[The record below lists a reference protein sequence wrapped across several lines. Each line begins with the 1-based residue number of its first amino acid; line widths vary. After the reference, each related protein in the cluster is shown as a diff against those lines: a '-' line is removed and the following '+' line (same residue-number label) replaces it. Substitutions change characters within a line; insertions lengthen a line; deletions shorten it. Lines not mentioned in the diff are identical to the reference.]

1 MKAVVVDKLNEY
13 SVQDINID
21 PPKAGEV
28 RVKIKAAGVCHSDL
42 SVINGTIPLANFG
55 PVVLG
60 HEGAGI
66 ITELGEGVVGLE
78 VGDHVALSWV
88 HMCGSCYFCDRDE
101 HHLCQSADRTLGKML
116 DGTARVHRSTGEDLN
131 TMMMT
136 GCMAEESI
144 VPAANCVRIDKDIPF
159 TVAAFV
165 GCGVMTGVGAA
176 TKTAEVKP
184 GSTVAVVGCGGIG
197 LSIIQGARIAGAK
210 MVVAVDQIQSKLDM
224 AMKFG
229 ATHAFLAEEA
239 NDKVKALTKGIGV
252 DYGFEAVGIAPTV
265 KAMDQLTRR
274 GGTAT
279 VVGVGSLTKTFD
291 FNAFGFSM
299 TGKTYKGCYYGSAYP
314 KVDFPSLLT
323 FYKNGSLD
331 LDNMI
336 SKLYSIDQIKEAFAD
351 MESGSNARGVIV
363 FD

>member
-1 MKAVVVDKLNEY
+1 MKAVVVEKVDEY
-13 SVQDINID
+13 SVQEIEID

-66 ITELGEGVVGLE
+66 VSELGEGVEGLE

-88 HMCGSCYFCDRDE
+88 YMCGSCYFCDRGQ
-101 HHLCQSADRTLGKML
+101 HHLCQTADKTLGKML
-116 DGTARVHRSTGEDLN
+116 DGTARVHRKGEDLN

-144 VPAANCVRIDKDIPF
+144 VPAANCVKIEKDIPF

-176 TKTAEVKP
+176 TKTAEVEP

-210 MVVAVDQIQSKLDM
+210 MVIAVDQMQSKLDM
-224 AMKFG
+224 AMKFS
-229 ATHAFLAEEA
+229 ATHAFLAEESL
-239 NDKVKALTKGIGV
+239 DKVKALTKGIGV
-252 DYGFEAVGIAPTV
+252 DYGFEAVGIPQTV
-265 KAMDQLTRR
+265 RAMDQLTRR

-279 VVGVGSLTKTFD
+279 VVGVGSLSKTFD

-299 TGKTYKGCYYGSAYP
+299 TGKTYKGCFYGSAFP
-314 KVDFPSLLT
+314 KVDFPSLLS

-336 SKLYSIDQIKEAFAD
+336 SKTYSIDQIQEAFAD
-351 MESGSNARGVIV
+351 MEGGSNARGIIV

>member
-1 MKAVVVDKLNEY
+1 MRAVVVDKLNEY
-13 SVQDINID
+13 SVQDIHID

-55 PVVLG
+55 ALVLG

-66 ITELGEGVVGLE
+66 VTELGEGVKGLA

-88 HMCGSCYFCDRDE
+88 YMCGDCYYCDHDQ
-101 HHLCQSADRTLGKML
+101 HHLCNTADRTLGKML
-116 DGTARVHRSTGEDLN
+116 DGTSRVHRQNGESLN

-144 VPAANCVRIDKDIPF
+144 VPAANCVKIDKDIPF
-159 TVAAFV
+159 TVAAFL

-176 TKTAEVKP
+176 IKTAKVEP
-184 GSTVAVVGCGGIG
+184 GSTVAVIGCGGIG

-210 MVVAVDQIQSKLDM
+210 MVIAVDQMQSKLDM
-224 AMKFG
+224 AQKFG
-229 ATHAFLAEEA
+229 ATHGVLGDDAV
-239 NDKVKALTKGIGV
+239 NQVKALTKGIGV
-252 DYGFEAVGIAPTV
+252 DFGFEAVGIPATV
-265 KAMDQLTRR
+265 KILDQLTRR

-279 VVGVGSLTKTFD
+279 VVGVGSLTKNFE

-299 TGKTYKGCYYGSAYP
+299 TGKTFKGCYYGSAYP
-314 KVDFPSLLT
+314 KVDFPNLLAL
-323 FYKNGSLD
+323 YKNGQLD

-336 SKLYSIDQIKEAFAD
+336 SKTYSIEQIKEAFAD
-351 MESGSNARGVIV
+351 MEGGSNARGIVV

>member
-13 SVQDINID
+13 SVQNVELEA
-21 PPKAGEV
+21 PKAGEV

-42 SVINGTIPLANFG
+42 SVINGTIPLVALG
-55 PVVLG
+55 PIVIG

-66 ITELGEGVVGLE
+66 IEEIGSGVEGLA

-88 HMCGSCYFCDRDE
+88 YMCGDCYYCDRHQ
-101 HHLCQSADRTLGKML
+101 HHLCQTGSKFLGKML
-116 DGTARVHRSTGEDLN
+116 DGTSRVKRGDEYLN

-136 GCMAEESI
+136 GCMAEYSV
-144 VPAANCVRIDKDIPF
+144 VPAANCVKIEEDIPF
-159 TVAAFV
+159 SVAAFV

-176 TKTAEVKP
+176 LKTAEVKP

-197 LSIIQGARIAGAK
+197 LSIIQGAKIAGAK
-210 MVVAVDQIQSKLDM
+210 TIIAVDQAQNKLDM
-224 AMKFG
+224 AIKFG
-229 ATHAFLAEEA
+229 ATHAVLGDEA
-239 NDKVKALTKGIGV
+239 ADEVKRLTNGIGV

-265 KAMDQLTRR
+265 KTMDLITRR
-274 GGTAT
+274 GGVAT
-279 VVGVGSLTKTFD
+279 IVGVGGLQNTYD
-291 FNAFGFSM
+291 FNAFAFSM

-314 KVDFPSLLT
+314 KVDFPTLLS
-323 FYKNGSLD
+323 FYKNGCLD

-336 SKLYSIDQIKEAFAD
+336 SKTYNIDQIHEAFAD
-351 MESGSNARGVIV
+351 LEAGSNARGIIA

>member
-1 MKAVVVDKLNEY
+1 MKAVVVDQLNEY
-13 SVQDINID
+13 SVQDIDLD

-42 SVINGTIPLANFG
+42 SVINGTIPLVAMG
-55 PVVLG
+55 PTIIG

-66 ITELGEGVVGLE
+66 IEELGEGVNGLE

-88 HMCGSCYFCDRDE
+88 YMCGDCYYCNRHE
-101 HHLCQSADRTLGKML
+101 HHLCQEGSKFLGKML
-116 DGTARVHRSTGEDLN
+116 DGTARTHRGGEDIN

-144 VPAANCVRIDKDIPF
+144 VPAANCVKIDDDVPF
-159 TVAAFV
+159 SVAAFV

-176 TKTAEVKP
+176 LKTAEVNP

-197 LSIIQGARIAGAK
+197 LSIIQGAKIAGASK
-210 MVVAVDQIQSKLDM
+210 IIAVDQAQNKLDM
-224 AMKFG
+224 ALKFG
-229 ATHAFLAEEA
+229 ATHAVLGDEA
-239 NDKVKALTKGIGV
+239 ADKVKELTNGIGV

-265 KAMDQLTRR
+265 KAMDLLTRR

-279 VVGVGSLTKTFD
+279 VVGVGSLQQSFD
-291 FNAFGFSM
+291 FNAFAFSM

-314 KVDFPSLLT
+314 KIDFPMLLD
-323 FYKNGSLD
+323 FYKDGCLD

-336 SKLYSIDQIKEAFAD
+336 SKTYSIDQVKEAFAD
-351 MESGSNARGVIV
+351 LEAGSNARGIIV

>member
-1 MKAVVVDKLNEY
+1 MKAVVVEQLNEY
-13 SVQDINID
+13 AVQEVEID

-28 RVKIKAAGVCHSDL
+28 KVKIKAAGVCHSDL

-60 HEGAGI
+60 HEGAGVI
-66 ITELGEGVVGLE
+66 SEVGEGVEGLQ

-88 HMCGSCYFCDRDE
+88 YMCGECYFCDRDE
-101 HHLCQSADRTLGKML
+101 HHLCQAGDQTLGKML
-116 DGTARVHRSTGEDLN
+116 DGTSRIKRDGQELN
-131 TMMMT
+131 TMMKT
-136 GCMAEESI
+136 GCMAEEAI
-144 VPAANCVRIDKDIPF
+144 VPASSCVVIEKDIPF

-184 GSTVAVVGCGGIG
+184 GSSVAVVGCGGIG

-210 MVVAVDQIQSKLDM
+210 MVIAVDQMQSKLDM
-224 AMKFG
+224 ALKFG

-239 NDKVKALTKGIGV
+239 QDQVMALTGVGV

-265 KAMDQLTRR
+265 KTMDQLTRR

-279 VVGVGSLTKTFD
+279 VVGVGSLTNTFD
-291 FNAFGFSM
+291 FNAFAFSM

-314 KVDFPSLLT
+314 KVDFPTLLS

-336 SKLYSIDQIKEAFAD
+336 SKTYKIEEIEQAFDD
-351 MESGSNARGVIV
+351 MQGGSNARGIIV

>member
-1 MKAVVVDKLNEY
+1 MKAVVVDKVNEY
-13 SVQDINID
+13 SVQQVELD

-28 RVKIKAAGVCHSDL
+28 KVKIKAAGVCHSDL

-60 HEGAGI
+60 HEGAGVI
-66 ITELGEGVVGLE
+66 EALGDGVEGLE
-78 VGDHVALSWV
+78 LGDHVALSWV
-88 HMCGSCYFCDRDE
+88 HMCGDCYFCDRDE
-101 HHLCQSADRTLGKML
+101 HHLCQSADKTLGKML
-116 DGTARVHRSTGEDLN
+116 DGSARVHRKGEDLN

-136 GCMAEESI
+136 GCMAEAAV
-144 VPAANCVRIDKDIPF
+144 VPAANCVKIDKDIPF

-176 TKTAEVKP
+176 IKTAKVEA
-184 GSTVAVVGCGGIG
+184 GSTVAVIGCGGIG

-210 MVVAVDQIQSKLDM
+210 MVIAVDQMQSKLDM
-224 AMKFG
+224 AKKFG
-229 ATHAFLAEEA
+229 ATHTFLAEEA
-239 NDKVKALTKGIGV
+239 LDQVKALTKVGV
-252 DYGFEAVGIAPTV
+252 DYGFEAVGIPATV
-265 KAMDQLTRR
+265 KSMDQLTRR

-279 VVGVGSLTKTFD
+279 VVGVGSLSNTFD

-299 TGKTYKGCYYGSAYP
+299 TGKTYKGCFYGNAYP
-314 KVDFPSLLT
+314 KVDFPTLLS

-336 SKLYSIDQIKEAFAD
+336 SKTYSIDQIKEAFAD
-351 MESGSNARGVIV
+351 MEGGSNARGIIV